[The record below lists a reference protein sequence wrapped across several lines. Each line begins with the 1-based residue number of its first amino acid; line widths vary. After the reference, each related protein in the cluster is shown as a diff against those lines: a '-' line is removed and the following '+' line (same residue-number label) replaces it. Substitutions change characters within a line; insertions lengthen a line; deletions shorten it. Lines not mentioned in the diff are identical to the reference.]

1 MNNDQSGLWVR
12 ETAPQGPSLLSLEIV
27 RVLDEQTSR
36 SVLADFRFDPG
47 TPMVVSVTFK
57 PAAAAAVTWRIG
69 RELLYRG
76 LFEHSGEWDVRM
88 RPALHEE
95 PSTAWLM
102 LNSVSGSALFSLP
115 VPPLAEWLEATYRI
129 VPAEAEGDALDW
141 DGFLAE
147 LLEVP
152 GMPQAE

>member
-12 ETAPQGPSLLSLEIV
+12 ETAPQEPSSLSLEIG
-27 RVLDEQTSR
+27 RVLDEQTLR
-36 SVLADFRFDPG
+36 PVLADFRFDPG
-47 TPMVVSVTFK
+47 TPMIVSVTFK
-57 PAAAAAVTWRIG
+57 PAAGAAVTWRIG

-76 LFEHSGEWDVRM
+76 LFEDSGEWDVQM
-88 RPALHEE
+88 RPALHET
-95 PSTAWLM
+95 PSTAWLT
-102 LNSVSGSALFSLP
+102 LNSDSSSALFGLP

-147 LLEVP
+147 LFEFP
-152 GMPQAE
+152 GPPQAE